1 MNRPREG
8 LEEQDEQHSSE
19 RDDKVV
25 GEIDSFESEKR
36 LLQNELARCRE
47 LSMFITKLQEEIS
60 EIRAVLSK
68 RYWPELEAQIQRLS
82 MERDETLISWGQAI
96 LGLCS
101 GEGYVEVHLADH
113 SSLTLFNESSSLS
126 DQSLNH
132 SYRSPLHFHSSE
144 ENMIDDGEDRVLG
157 QTTSI
162 FSELQSSQQ
171 REEVALQPESDLKEQ
186 NVLEDDLDPGIND
199 APTLSLTQFSLKEL
213 REQILQPKGWIEGES
228 KDEQKAEVNSREQ
241 AIELIKRLGTPREL
255 SAHQLKEQLI
265 ELESEVDC
273 CQSWSE
279 FEQEVQHAVV
289 TLVTSRLRAIQDQIG
304 ESPFDQDRIAKMFRR
319 LTRFSSDFRPGFI
332 HGLSREKVPEFDSW
346 RNDEIHAWKRLEKQ
360 LGLEQSLPKLSPER
374 AEKIEH
380 LKDILSREE
389 EISDFS
395 NVLRAAVTDCLNSG
409 FSQESP
415 HLVMV
420 LESHL
425 SHLSGKR
432 FKKLRLA
439 ASAPRF

>member
-8 LEEQDEQHSSE
+8 LEEKDEHHSSE

-25 GEIDSFESEKR
+25 GDIENFESEKS

-47 LSMFITKLQEEIS
+47 LSIFITKLQEEIS

-101 GEGYVEVHLADH
+101 SEGYVEVHLADH
-113 SSLTLFNESSSLS
+113 SSLTLFNESSLS

-132 SYRSPLHFHSSE
+132 PYRSSLNFHSSE
-144 ENMIDDGEDRVLG
+144 ENMIDDGENRVLG
-157 QTTSI
+157 QAIGS
-162 FSELQSSQQ
+162 FSELQSIQQ
-171 REEVALQPESDLKEQ
+171 REEVVLKPESDLKEQ
-186 NVLEDDLDPGIND
+186 NVSEDDLDPGIND

-213 REQILQPKGWIEGES
+213 REQILQPKGWVEGES
-228 KDEQKAEVNSREQ
+228 KDEQKTEINSREQ
-241 AIELIKRLGTPREL
+241 AIELIKRLGVPREL

-265 ELESEVDC
+265 ELEAEVDC

-346 RNDEIHAWKRLEKQ
+346 KNDEIHAWKRLEKQ

-380 LKDILSREE
+380 LKDLLSREE
-389 EISDFS
+389 EVSDFS